1 MVFHSAFNSILFYWL
16 SIRWYEMKLHSSN
29 ANFMQFL
36 LELIFSGV
44 GQRDKVQLPMSW
56 SGAIPQSVGPV
67 ISTYKMAS
75 EPKFANVKE
84 EYLNRG
90 SDPPMVLLQRDAP
103 LSDTSPPN
111 RICTPTPPLAHVLPQ
126 AQGMELASLCDGPVA
141 LDERWTPVSRS
152 YQLDLAP
159 SIPRKLTLVSRA
171 QASDA
176 DLVQGSM

>member
-1 MVFHSAFNSILFYWL
+1 MILFWYFFRLWFIMVFHSAFNSILFYWL

-36 LELIFSGV
+36 FELIFSGV
-44 GQRDKVQLPMSW
+44 GQRDKVQLSMSW

-90 SDPPMVLLQRDAP
+90 SNPLWCCCSGMRHCQTHHHPTGFVRRRHLWLTFYLRPKVWNLPPSVMGLWL
-103 LSDTSPPN
+103 
-111 RICTPTPPLAHVLPQ
+111 
-126 AQGMELASLCDGPVA
+126 
-141 LDERWTPVSRS
+141 
-152 YQLDLAP
+152 
-159 SIPRKLTLVSRA
+159 
-171 QASDA
+171 
-176 DLVQGSM
+176 